1 MILPS
6 SPSKQRR
13 CSQSVKL
20 LYNLNTYEAC
30 VTGLGAHSKAESEIF
45 NAFRLTVNFCSCNC
59 SCKKVKAVIDGL
71 DLDPSAVGI
80 LELDEMGQEG
90 KEIQSYL
97 EGETGQS
104 TVPSVWIKK
113 EFIGGEQAFHHAV
126 YDVRRLFTA
135 WKAPATL
142 TRYLLRSSRRE

>member
-1 MILPS
+1 MSAQAKDTAQKLIEEHDFALF
-6 SPSKQRR
+6 SKTW
-13 CSQSVKL
+13 CP
-20 LYNLNTYEAC
+20 Y
-30 VTGLGAHSKAESEIF
+30 
-45 NAFRLTVNFCSCNC
+45 
-59 SCKKVKAVIDGL
+59 CKKVKAVIDGL

-113 EFIGGEQAFHHAV
+113 EFIGGSSDLNKIPTAELQKRVKSAV
-126 YDVRRLFTA
+126 
-135 WKAPATL
+135 
-142 TRYLLRSSRRE
+142 